1 MIISRLK
8 NSGFTLIEIL
18 VSVTILSVVST
29 VIASVL
35 FLSLRSNTK
44 TMAIKEV
51 KQNGDAAVSIV
62 REFVRGAESVSCTA
76 NSISAVDSD
85 GAVTVFSCSEGKIA
99 SNSADLTNDL
109 VECSGFTAICN
120 SDTGGQLVEF
130 SFLLTPTIDYLG
142 SGTVEFFDKV
152 FFRQQ

>member
-1 MIISRLK
+1 MIRLK

-51 KQNGDAAVSIV
+51 KQNGDAAVSII
-62 REFVRGAESVSCTA
+62 REFVRGAESVSCEA
-76 NSISAVDSD
+76 ASINAIDSNGETTIFCCSD
-85 GAVTVFSCSEGKIA
+85 GKVA
-99 SNSADLTNDL
+99 SNSADLTNNL
-109 VECSGFTAICN
+109 VECSSFTATCA

-130 SFLLTPTIDYLG
+130 SFLLTPTVDYLG
-142 SGTVEFFDKV
+142 SGAVQFSGKV
-152 FFRQQ
+152 FFRER